1 MKRVLFVCV
10 GNSCRSQMAKG
21 FFNNYSKHAIADSAG
36 TKPEDKIDS
45 VAIQV
50 MKEKNI
56 DISDFV
62 PKMFTFFMNNE
73 FEYIVTM
80 GCIDVCTISP
90 KEQNPPSISL
100 SQKWKMARLIS
111 LPYPYPSPSWSMLSL
126 LPQEHSWTGYC
137 PTFLPMYPYI
147 SPGE

>member
-1 MKRVLFVCV
+1 MIMKRVLFVCV

-45 VAIQV
+45 VAVQV
-50 MKEKNI
+50 MEEKNI

-62 PKMFTFFMNNE
+62 PKMFTFFMNNK

-90 KEQNPPSISL
+90 KDKIIEWSIEDPKGKSIGFYRRIRD
-100 SQKWKMARLIS
+100 QIENKVKKLII
-111 LPYPYPSPSWSMLSL
+111 
-126 LPQEHSWTGYC
+126 EV
-137 PTFLPMYPYI
+137 I
-147 SPGE
+147 

>member
-1 MKRVLFVCV
+1 
-10 GNSCRSQMAKG
+10 MAKG

-45 VAIQV
+45 VAVQV
-50 MKEKNI
+50 MEEKNI

-73 FEYIVTM
+73 FGYIVTM

-90 KEQNPPSISL
+90 KDKIIEWNIEDPKGKCIGFYRRIRDQIENNV
-100 SQKWKMARLIS
+100 KKLIN
-111 LPYPYPSPSWSMLSL
+111 
-126 LPQEHSWTGYC
+126 EV
-137 PTFLPMYPYI
+137 I
-147 SPGE
+147 

>member
-1 MKRVLFVCV
+1 
-10 GNSCRSQMAKG
+10 MAKG

-90 KEQNPPSISL
+90 KDKIIEWSIEDPKGKSIDFYRRIRD
-100 SQKWKMARLIS
+100 QIENNVKKLIN
-111 LPYPYPSPSWSMLSL
+111 
-126 LPQEHSWTGYC
+126 EV
-137 PTFLPMYPYI
+137 I
-147 SPGE
+147 